1 MLKVRWGYTLHF
13 VKAVNDMQDIGD
25 RTNTFFKKQGE
36 KGMCKNI
43 RKIN

>member
-25 RTNTFFKKQGE
+25 RTNTFFEKQGE
-36 KGMCKNI
+36 KKVCA
-43 RKIN
+43 KILEK

>member
-25 RTNTFFKKQGE
+25 RTNTFLKKQGE

>member
-25 RTNTFFKKQGE
+25 RTNAFFK
-36 KGMCKNI
+36 N
-43 RKIN
+43 RKKVCAKMLKK

>member
-25 RTNTFFKKQGE
+25 RTNTFFEKQGE
-36 KGMCKNI
+36 KVYE
-43 RKIN
+43 KILEK

>member
-25 RTNTFFKKQGE
+25 RTNTFLKNREKKV
-36 KGMCKNI
+36 CAKNI

>member
-25 RTNTFFKKQGE
+25 RTNAFFEKQE
-36 KGMCKNI
+36 IGMCKNVK
-43 RKIN
+43 KIN

>member
-25 RTNTFFKKQGE
+25 RTNTFFKNRE
-36 KGMCKNI
+36 KKVCA
-43 RKIN
+43 KILEK

>member
-25 RTNTFFKKQGE
+25 RTNTFFEKTGR